1 MPHKFPRNLT
11 FALRNLTFAPRN
23 LTFAPRNLTIA
34 LHHLIIALAATALL
48 CLTGCSRFY
57 PEPEPAPGVFQLIE
71 NRDGRIAC
79 WGLMIQLRSLTV
91 KERLV
96 PVDEEMVDVRT
107 GRVRRVARREYLSPD
122 EIQVQDLRTGRDLAG
137 SLVWTVEP
145 SRKRILIRLKS
156 GMGEFIRGS
165 GIRVR
170 IARSAFENPPLSPEP
185 FLEWTLMT
193 DDF

>member
-11 FALRNLTFAPRN
+11 FALRNLTFALRN
-23 LTFAPRNLTIA
+23 LTF
-34 LHHLIIALAATALL
+34 ALAATALL

-57 PEPEPAPGVFQLIE
+57 PEPAPAPGVFQLIE

-79 WGLMIQLRSLTV
+79 WGVMIQLRSLTV

-107 GRVRRVARREYLSPD
+107 GQIRRVARREYLSPD

-165 GIRVR
+165 GIRVK
-170 IARSAFENPPLSPEP
+170 IARSAFENPPLTPEP

>member
-1 MPHKFPRNLT
+1 MPHKFPHNLTIAPRNLT
-11 FALRNLTFAPRN
+11 FALRN
-23 LTFAPRNLTIA
+23 
-34 LHHLIIALAATALL
+34 LIIALAATALL

-79 WGLMIQLRSLTV
+79 WGVMIQLRSLTV

-107 GRVRRVARREYLSPD
+107 GQIRRVARREYLSPD

-137 SLVWTVEP
+137 SLVWSVEP
-145 SRKRILIRLKS
+145 SRKRILIRLKP

-165 GIRVR
+165 GIRVK